1 MTTKDGSKTAGLAEG
16 MAERRAAGRI
26 RLNAEQ
32 SKAVEFLRSRTGT
45 TAKVLVGA
53 PGSGKTTVL
62 KKVCAG
68 LQDYTVL
75 RASGGRGATTSL
87 LASLLHA
94 AGLHPEQLSRGEQES
109 LLTVFLEH
117 ERTKGKRVL
126 IAVDGAEKL
135 SADEWS
141 ELGSVHTLQ
150 LEGRA
155 ALELIIV
162 GRPDINKHIRSPV
175 EGWRC
180 ARTRFHTLASVEEE
194 PETKEDQ
201 EPAQLIVTQDGD
213 VLERVPLKTRTL
225 IGRNIHNDVC
235 VKHPTVSRHH
245 AVIVETPTG
254 YYVVDLNSKNGLSVN
269 GNTVTS
275 AALRH
280 SDVMTLGVYRI
291 KVMAWGKA
299 AQGDPRPAAPSLSR
313 TATIRV
319 KELRRSLERSLRDV
333 KTSAS

>member
-1 MTTKDGSKTAGLAEG
+1 MTTKDGSRTAGLAEG
-16 MAERRAAGRI
+16 MAERRATGRI
-26 RLNAEQ
+26 RLNTEQ
-32 SKAVEFLRSRTGT
+32 RNAVEFLRSRTGT
-45 TAKVLVGA
+45 TAKVLAGA

-62 KKVCAG
+62 KKVCAD

-75 RASGGRGATTSL
+75 TASGGQGATSSL
-87 LASLLHA
+87 LASLLRGT
-94 AGLHPEQLSRGEQES
+94 GLHPEPLSRGEQES

-141 ELGSVHTLQ
+141 ELGRLHTLQ

-175 EGWRC
+175 EGWKH
-180 ARTRFHTLASVEEE
+180 ARTRFHTLARVEETL
-194 PETKEDQ
+194 ETDAAQ
-201 EPAQLIVTQDGD
+201 EPAQLIITQDGD

-225 IGRNIHNDVC
+225 IGRNVHNDVC
-235 VKHPTVSRHH
+235 LKHPSVSRHH
-245 AVIVETPTG
+245 AVVVETPTG
-254 YYVVDLNSKNGLSVN
+254 YYVVDLNSKNGLTVN
-269 GNTVTS
+269 GAPVTS

-280 SDVMTLGVYRI
+280 SDVMALGVYRV
-291 KVMAWGKA
+291 KVMAWGKGA
-299 AQGDPRPAAPSLSR
+299 HGDPRPAAPSLSR

-319 KELRRSLERSLRDV
+319 KELRRTLERSLRDV